1 MNFWLLISGLVIT
14 ALATHDVLFTTF
26 APNGASHISGRVT
39 SITWKTIHFI
49 SVKAGRRSILNGAGI
64 VIICT
69 ILLSWVTMIWIGNAL
84 IFSADPQAVVHSSTR
99 AAASYTDRIYYAG
112 YVLSTLGIGDFKAGS
127 SGWQIY
133 TAIVSF
139 YGLML
144 ITIAISYMVPVI
156 SAVTDRRTLSIQ
168 IASLGHC
175 PESIL
180 LNHWDGKDFKNLEN
194 SLFSL
199 KEKIALHGQLHLSY
213 PILQYFQNNKKI
225 TALMPNIVALDEAL
239 YILHYLVPEQI
250 RPKRHV
256 LEPMRIIV
264 RSFFDSLATTSS
276 FKEVENIPAIRTEK
290 LECAAVPLL
299 TLSGEQLNELNKRRL
314 FLKSILNNSGWQWK
328 EIYVELQNERFS

>member
-1 MNFWLLISGLVIT
+1 MNLLLLISGLAIT

-39 SITWKTIHFI
+39 SITWKIIHFI
-49 SVKAGRRSILNGAGI
+49 SIKTGRRSILNGAGI

-69 ILLSWVTMIWIGNAL
+69 ILLSWVTMIWMGNAL
-84 IFSADPQAVVHSSTR
+84 IFSADPQAVVHSNTK
-99 AAASYTDRIYYAG
+99 AAASYIDRIYYAG
-112 YVLSTLGIGDFKAGS
+112 YVLSTLGNGDFKAGS

-133 TAIVSF
+133 TAVVSF

-168 IASLGHC
+168 IASLGHS

-180 LNHWDGKDFKNLEN
+180 LNHWDGKDFKSLEN
-194 SLFSL
+194 SLSNL

-213 PILQYFQNNKKI
+213 PILQYFQNNKKL

-239 YILHYLVPEQI
+239 SILHYLVPEQI
-250 RPKRHV
+250 RPKRYV

-264 RSFFDSLATTSS
+264 ASFFESLATTSS
-276 FKEVENIPAIRTEK
+276 FKKAEDVPAIRTEE
-290 LECAAVPLL
+290 LQRATVPLL
-299 TLSGEQLNELNKRRL
+299 VATEEELNELNKKRL

-328 EIYVELQNERFS
+328 EIYAELKNERFS